1 MEEKGQGEKV
11 VRRRG
16 GWMEEGRAVRARGRR
31 DKETT
36 INFRN
41 WKTVRGGRGRWK
53 DCGGVGGEERGKGE
67 KGSEGGESESESG
80 WRGGCGGNQ
89 WQEEKEGREGRERGL
104 WLCVVGSSARV
115 YISVSVSLFSA
126 TQQRV
131 EGRDGQGVGGGDK
144 SPSE

>member
-1 MEEKGQGEKV
+1 MEGL
-11 VRRRG
+11 RG
-16 GWMEEGRAVRARGRR
+16 GGGEGER
-31 DKETT
+31 
-36 INFRN
+36 
-41 WKTVRGGRGRWK
+41 
-53 DCGGVGGEERGKGE
+53 GEERGKGE

-115 YISVSVSLFSA
+115 YISVSVSLLSA

-131 EGRDGQGVGGGDK
+131 EGRRDGQGVGGGDK